1 MADKLHYSMAEVE
14 KDYSA
19 TYSMFMKAAAVGI
32 IGAIIYFFA
41 LAVFLGGWG
50 HTHSDAFVR
59 DFVADGRLEPEYKGT
74 KLPMFENP
82 ALAAASAAARPHDPS
97 VPRPELV
104 AEQGA
109 ESVPASTEVQ
119 TPASVSPAAAPVAEA
134 IAPAAH

>member
-32 IGAIIYFFA
+32 VGAILYFFA

-50 HTHSDAFVR
+50 HTHSDEYVR
-59 DFVADGRLEPEYKGT
+59 TFVADGRLEPEYSGT

-82 ALAAASAAARPHDPS
+82 ALAALS
-97 VPRPELV
+97 VE
-104 AEQGA
+104 A
-109 ESVPASTEVQ
+109 
-119 TPASVSPAAAPVAEA
+119 PAAEVTPVAEPA
-134 IAPAAH
+134 AEAAPAAVPAAEPAAPAAH

>member
-32 IGAIIYFFA
+32 VGAIVYFFA

-59 DFVADGRLEPEYKGT
+59 DFVADGRIEPEYKGT

-82 ALAAASAAARPHDPS
+82 TLATASAAARPHDPS
-97 VPRPELV
+97 IPRPEPV
-104 AEQGA
+104 AEP
-109 ESVPASTEVQ
+109 VP
-119 TPASVSPAAAPVAEA
+119 TPAEAPNPTPLVPAAAP
-134 IAPAAH
+134 IAAH